1 MNINKAMQTALR
13 AISEKQPG
21 VQKIYKL
28 QRGFEKLGKVHLL
41 RPTFTSKDLKI
52 KCRNSVPTVRMFYP
66 KSSWAGEHVILYFH
80 GGGWVVGDIDSY
92 TNVCAALCR
101 VTGCRVA
108 AVDYRLAPEHPFP
121 AGLNDCYEISRY
133 FYNNSWFLFS
143 IPPEKLIIMGDSAG
157 GNLAAA
163 VALKARDTGDFSVE
177 NQILIYPAV
186 HYDHSENSPYESV
199 RTNGKDYLLTSERVS
214 EYIDLYAN
222 GCDKT
227 DPYFAPIMA
236 EDFSNMPRTLI
247 ITAELDPLRDEG
259 EAYGEKLKKAGTEAY
274 VLRINKALH
283 GFFAMSVGARQ
294 TRTAYNIIRRFLN
307 KNGVTD

>member
-1 MNINKAMQTALR
+1 MDLNKAMQSALR

-28 QRGFEKLGKVHLL
+28 QRGLEKLGKLHLFHPNFIS
-41 RPTFTSKDLKI
+41 RDLKV
-52 KCRNSVPTVRMFYP
+52 KCRDSVPTVRMFYP
-66 KSSWAGEHVILYFH
+66 KGSWAGRHVILFFH

-92 TNVCAALCR
+92 TKVCTAICR
-101 VTGCRVA
+101 ATGCRVA

-133 FYNNSWFLFS
+133 FYKNSWFLFS
-143 IPPEKLIIMGDSAG
+143 IPPEKLVIMGDSAG
-157 GNLAAA
+157 GNLTAA
-163 VALKARDTGDFSVE
+163 VSLKARDTGDFCVK

-186 HYDHSENSPYESV
+186 HYDHTENSPYESV

-214 EYIDLYAN
+214 EYINLYAN
-222 GCDKT
+222 GCDRT
-227 DPYFAPIMA
+227 NPYFAPIMA

-259 EAYGEKLKKAGTEAY
+259 EAYGKKINDAGGIAE
-274 VLRINKALH
+274 VFRINKAIH
-283 GFFAMSVGARQ
+283 GFFAMSLTVRQ
-294 TRTAYNIIRRFLN
+294 TEAAYNIVYRFLN
-307 KNGVTD
+307 KNEVTD